1 MSSENELRHA
11 TSKKSDGKHEF
22 SHTILKHLSST
33 ASEVNIMFRF
43 SEQSESHAINV
54 AVDFIDKN
62 VTKNAG
68 GKILMVSAAAR
79 SSMSYNTSQNVF
91 G

>member
-1 MSSENELRHA
+1 
-11 TSKKSDGKHEF
+11 
-22 SHTILKHLSST
+22 
-33 ASEVNIMFRF
+33 MFRF

-68 GKILMVSAAAR
+68 GKMLMVLVAAVAAAR
-79 SSMSYNTSQNVF
+79 SSMSYTSQNVF